1 MSRLFMGFF
10 IAFIVLPSLTMA
22 QSSFEDGVNLLKNGK
37 IQQAKNI
44 LLEYKE
50 KEDAINLLGDIA
62 SFNKKWDEAIKYY
75 RDLVD
80 REPKSAE
87 YNFKLGGALGM
98 KALEGSKFQAAL
110 LVPEMKKSLLSAAE
124 LDPQHVEVRRAL
136 VEFYMQIPS
145 LLGGGKNAAMEH
157 VKELEEINKVEAHLA
172 RAYIYKIEEESETF
186 QEEIG
191 KAITVSVNNP
201 DLVTRNHVNYE
212 LGERAA
218 VLNVYPDKASEFLE
232 RYIANYGYKDLKS
245 PAFAYLHLARI
256 KAFQNNREEALKNI
270 NLALNHKVIF
280 PEAEKEKMRIL
291 QM

>member
-1 MSRLFMGFF
+1 MSRLFIGFF
-10 IAFIVLPSLTMA
+10 MAFIVLPSLAMA
-22 QSSFEDGVNLLKNGK
+22 QRSFEDGVNLLKKGE
-37 IQQAKNI
+37 IQQAKSI

-50 KEDAINLLGDIA
+50 KEEAIDLLGDIA
-62 SFNKKWDEAIKYY
+62 SFNKNWDKAIEYY

-80 REPKSAE
+80 RNHNSAE

-110 LVPEMKKSLLSAAE
+110 LVPEMKKSLLTAAE
-124 LDPQHVEVRRAL
+124 LDPQHAEVRRAL

-145 LLGGGKNAAMEH
+145 FLGGGKNAAMEY
-157 VKELEEINKVEAHLA
+157 VEELEEINKVEAHLA
-172 RAYIYKIEEESETF
+172 RAYIYKIEKDSEAVK
-186 QEEIG
+186 EEIG
-191 KAITVSVNNP
+191 EAITVAVSNP
-201 DLVTRNHVNYE
+201 GLVTRNHVNYE

-218 VLNVYPDKASEFLE
+218 GLNIYPDKASGFLE
-232 RYIANYGYKDLKS
+232 RYIADYGYKDLES

-256 KAFQNNREEALKNI
+256 KASQNNREEALKNI

>member
-1 MSRLFMGFF
+1 MSKLFIGFF
-10 IAFIVLPSLTMA
+10 MALIVLPSFAIA
-22 QSSFEDGVNLLKNGK
+22 QRSFEVGVELLQKGE

-50 KEDAINLLGDIA
+50 KEEAIDLLGDIA
-62 SFNKKWDEAIKYY
+62 SFNKNWDKAIEYY

-80 REPKSAE
+80 KNPDSAE

-98 KALEGSKFQAAL
+98 KALEGSQFQAAL
-110 LVPEMKKSLLSAAE
+110 LVPEMKRSLLTAARI
-124 LDPQHVEVRRAL
+124 DPKHAEVRRAL

-145 LLGGGKNAAMEH
+145 ILGGGKNAAMEH
-157 VKELEEINKVEAHLA
+157 VKELEEINKVDAHLA
-172 RAYIYKIEEESETF
+172 KAHIYKIEEEPEAL
-186 QEEIG
+186 QQEIG
-191 KAITVSVNNP
+191 KAFKVAEKNP
-201 DLVTRNHVNYE
+201 SLVTRNHVNFE

-232 RYIANYGYKDLKS
+232 RYIANYSYKDLNS

-256 KAFQNNREEALKNI
+256 KASQNNREEALKNI

>member
-1 MSRLFMGFF
+1 MNRLFTGFF
-10 IAFIVLPSLTMA
+10 IAFIVFSPLTSA
-22 QSSFEDGVNLLKNGK
+22 QSSFADGVNLLKKGEV
-37 IQQAKNI
+37 QRAKSI
-44 LLEYKE
+44 LLEYRE
-50 KEDAINLLGDIA
+50 REEAIDLLGDIA
-62 SFNKKWDEAIKYY
+62 SFNKNWETAIEYY
-75 RDLVD
+75 RSLVK
-80 REPKSAE
+80 RNPESAE
-87 YNFKLGGALGM
+87 YQYKLGGALGM

-110 LVPEMKKSLLSAAE
+110 LVPEMKKSLLTAAE
-124 LDPQHVEVRRAL
+124 LDPNHTEVRRAL

-145 LLGGGKNAAMEH
+145 FIGGGKTPAMKYVE
-157 VKELEEINKVEAHLA
+157 ELESINRIDAHLA
-172 RAYIYKIEEESETF
+172 RAYIYKLEEEPEAF

-191 KAITVSVNNP
+191 KAIKVAVNNP

-218 VLNVYPDKASEFLE
+218 VLNAYPDKASEFLE
-232 RYIANYGYKDLKS
+232 RYIANYGFKDLKS

-256 KAFQNNREEALKNI
+256 KASQNNREEALKNI

>member
-1 MSRLFMGFF
+1 MWFFKGFF
-10 IAFIVLPSLTMA
+10 IAFVVFSPLAKA
-22 QSSFEDGVNLLKNGK
+22 QNSFEDGVEFLGEGK
-37 IQQAKNI
+37 IQQAKNGFSQ
-44 LLEYKE
+44 YKD
-50 KEDAINLLGDIA
+50 KEEAINYLGDIA
-62 SFNKKWDEAIKYY
+62 SFNKNWDTAIDYY

-80 REPKSAE
+80 MNPGSAD

-110 LVPEMKKSLLSAAE
+110 LVPEMKKSLLTAAE
-124 LDPQHVEVRRAL
+124 LDPNHIEVRRAL

-145 LLGGGKNAAMEH
+145 FLGGGENSAMEY
-157 VKELEEINKVEAHLA
+157 VEELEKINKVDAHLA
-172 RAYIYKIEEESETF
+172 KAHIYKIEEKPEAL
-186 QEEIG
+186 QEEIRE
-191 KAITVSVNNP
+191 AIKFAENNP
-201 DLVTRNHVNYE
+201 DLVVRNYVNYE

-256 KAFQNNREEALKNI
+256 EASQNNREEALKNI
-270 NLALNHKVIF
+270 NLALNYKVIF

>member
-1 MSRLFMGFF
+1 MSRLFIGFF
-10 IAFIVLPSLTMA
+10 MAFIVLPSLAMA
-22 QSSFEDGVNLLKNGK
+22 QRSFEDGVNLLKKGE
-37 IQQAKNI
+37 IQQAKSI

-50 KEDAINLLGDIA
+50 KEEAIDLLGDIA
-62 SFNKKWDEAIKYY
+62 SFNKNWDKAIEFY

-80 REPKSAE
+80 RDPDSAE

-110 LVPEMKKSLLSAAE
+110 LVPEMKKSLLTAAE
-124 LDPQHVEVRRAL
+124 LDPQHVEVRRVL

-145 LLGGGKNAAMEH
+145 LLGGGKNAAMEY

-172 RAYIYKIEEESETF
+172 RAYIYKTQEESEAF

-191 KAITVSVNNP
+191 KAITVAVSNP
-201 DLVTRNHVNYE
+201 GLVARNHVNYE

-218 VLNVYPDKASEFLE
+218 VLNIYPDKASGFLE
-232 RYIANYGYKDLKS
+232 RYIADYGYKDLES

-256 KAFQNNREEALKNI
+256 EASQNNREEALKNI
-270 NLALNHKVIF
+270 NLALNHKVVF